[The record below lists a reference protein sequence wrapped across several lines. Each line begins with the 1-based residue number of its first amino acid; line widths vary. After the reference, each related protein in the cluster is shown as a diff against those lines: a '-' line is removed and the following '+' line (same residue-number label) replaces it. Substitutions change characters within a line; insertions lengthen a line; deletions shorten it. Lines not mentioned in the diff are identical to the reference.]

1 MRAQLLIQL
10 NMDFYRLFNFV
21 NHEYRLQT
29 QTNHGK
35 HYAQKSKILPTLI
48 QKLVK
53 DQLIKVQMYV
63 TPTNKDEEAKVSIKK
78 ALLEGVGDEEVKSA
92 DLSDQEENTSIF
104 HQLVR

>member
-1 MRAQLLIQL
+1 M
-10 NMDFYRLFNFV
+10 
-21 NHEYRLQT
+21 

-53 DQLIKVQMYV
+53 DQLIKVKMYFC
-63 TPTNKDEEAKVSIKK
+63 PANKDEEAKVSIKK
-78 ALLEGVGDEEVKSA
+78 ALLEDVENEEVKSA